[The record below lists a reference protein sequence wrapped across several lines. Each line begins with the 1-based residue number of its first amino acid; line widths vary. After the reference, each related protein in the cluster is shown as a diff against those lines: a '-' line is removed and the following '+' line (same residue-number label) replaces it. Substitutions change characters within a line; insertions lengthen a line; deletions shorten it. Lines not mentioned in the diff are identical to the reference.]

1 MAMRNFRI
9 EAGSGSVRR
18 ASLLALC
25 LPLTGY
31 AQIDEADEQV
41 IVTATRIE
49 KPLQQVPAAVTVV
62 DQDTIQLNRQQLALD
77 ESLTRVPG
85 VFMQARYNFA
95 RDLRVSIRGFGARA
109 NFGIRG
115 VKIIVD
121 GIPETLP
128 DGQGGVDGIDL
139 AATSQIEVLRGPSA
153 SLWGNA
159 SGGVISITSELPP
172 EDRFSEVRLSGGQD
186 DFQKVQFKTGAQGET
201 LGYLV
206 SVTDSEY
213 DGWREH
219 SLMENTQL
227 TGRFNVDLGGDRE
240 LMSVLSYTDQPRSDD
255 PGAVNA
261 AQAAANPRAAFSNN
275 VTFNAGE
282 SQEKTRLGFVYNTPL
297 AEGHDLQARTFFVDR
312 TFNGILPT
320 ASSGIIDLD
329 SGFIGAGVTYSFNGS
344 LGARPNT
351 FMIGFD
357 YERQDDD
364 RSRYDNAGG
373 GVRSAWNFSQNEKVE
388 GRGVFLQNDF
398 GISDTVTFA
407 VGVRFD
413 EIEYNVTDFCFQTTG
428 CVDPDGDSSGTVSV
442 DDTSP
447 MLGVT
452 FNATNRTTVYGTYS
466 TAFEAPTTTEFAQPD
481 GVSGGFNPDVGPQEA
496 ENLEVG
502 VRGLIGE
509 KMRYEVAVFD
519 IKGEDEL
526 VQTET
531 PVADRFYFANAAESS
546 RKGIEFSLVTELTDR
561 ITTMISYTHSDFEFD
576 RFVDSGGSDY
586 SGNRIPGT
594 LEDYLFA
601 EIVYRDPAGLFAAF
615 DINLIGDQY
624 AENANTVL
632 VEDYT
637 LANVRLGYDIVT
649 DSMRISPFLGI
660 TNLFDEDYFG
670 DIRINAEFGQRYF
683 DPAPGRSAYA
693 GVTVRFGR

>member
-1 MAMRNFRI
+1 MTQPNLGI
-9 EAGSGSVRR
+9 DAGLRTARR

-25 LPLTGY
+25 VPLVGF
-31 AQIDEADEQV
+31 AQTDPAEERV

-49 KPLQQVPAAVTVV
+49 KPLEQVPAAITLVE
-62 DQDTIQLNRQQLALD
+62 QDTIQLYRQQLALD

-159 SGGVISITSELPP
+159 AGGVINITSELPP
-172 EDRFSEVRLSGGQD
+172 EDGFAEVRLTGGQY
-186 DFQKVQFKTGAQGET
+186 DFQKIQFKTGSQGEK
-201 LGYLV
+201 LGYMV

-213 DGWREH
+213 EGWREH

-227 TGRFNVDLGGDRE
+227 TGRFNVDLGNDRE
-240 LMSVLSYTDQPRSDD
+240 LISVLSYTDQPRSDD

-261 AQAAANPRAAFSNN
+261 AQAAANPRAAFANN
-275 VTFNAGE
+275 LVFNAGE

-297 AEGHDLQARTFFVDR
+297 ADGHNLQARTFIVDR
-312 TFNGILPT
+312 TFSGVLPT
-320 ASSGIIDLD
+320 ANSGIIDLD
-329 SGFIGAGVTYSFNGS
+329 SGFLGAGLTYSFEGS
-344 LGARPNT
+344 LGNRPNT
-351 FMIGFD
+351 FMVGFD

-364 RSRYDNAGG
+364 RLRFNNAGG
-373 GVRSAWNFSQNEKVE
+373 GVRDEWNFNQNENVE
-388 GRGVFLQNDF
+388 SRGLFLQNDI
-398 GISDTVTFA
+398 GLTDAVTLSF
-407 VGVRFD
+407 GVRFD
-413 EIEYNVTDFCFQTTG
+413 EIEYDVTDFCFATPG

-452 FNATNRTTVYGTYS
+452 FNATNRTTFYGTYS

-481 GVSGGFNPDVGPQEA
+481 GVSGGFNPSVDPQTA
-496 ENLEVG
+496 ENLEFG
-502 VRGLIGE
+502 VRGLIGDNV
-509 KMRYEVAVFD
+509 RYEVAVFD

-546 RKGIEFSLVTELTDR
+546 RQGLEFSIEADLTDR
-561 ITTMISYTHSDFEFD
+561 ISTMVSLTQSDFTFD
-576 RFVDSGGSDY
+576 RFVAGGNDY

-594 LEDYLFA
+594 LEQFIFA
-601 EIVYRDPAGLFAAF
+601 EVVYRDPDGLFVAF
-615 DINLIGDQY
+615 DVNVIGDQY

-632 VEDYT
+632 VDDYT
-637 LANVRLGYDIVT
+637 LANLRLGYDIQT
-649 DSMRISPFLGI
+649 GSMRISPFLGV

-670 DIRINAEFGQRYF
+670 DVRINAAFGQRYF
-683 DPAPGRSAYA
+683 DPAPGRTAYA